1 MTRIRIIAVGSRMPA
16 WVQTGFE
23 EYRKRMPREFAV
35 ELREISTARRSR
47 TGDTARAL
55 AQEGAAMLHALAP
68 DEFAVA
74 LEVGGEAWDT
84 DQLAASLRDW
94 MAEGRRIAF
103 LIGGPDGLSQA
114 CRERAAK
121 NWSLSRLTL
130 PHPLVRIVLMEQLYR
145 AWSILAAHP
154 YHR

>member
-16 WVQTGFE
+16 WVETGFE

-35 ELREISTARRSR
+35 ELREIATGRRSR
-47 TGDTARAL
+47 SGDTARAL
-55 AQEGAAMLHALAP
+55 AQEGTAMLQSLASE
-68 DEFAVA
+68 EFAVA
-74 LEVGGEAWDT
+74 LEVGGETWSTED
-84 DQLAASLRDW
+84 LAARLRQW
-94 MAEGRRIAF
+94 MADGRRIAF

-121 NWSLSRLTL
+121 HWSLSRLTL